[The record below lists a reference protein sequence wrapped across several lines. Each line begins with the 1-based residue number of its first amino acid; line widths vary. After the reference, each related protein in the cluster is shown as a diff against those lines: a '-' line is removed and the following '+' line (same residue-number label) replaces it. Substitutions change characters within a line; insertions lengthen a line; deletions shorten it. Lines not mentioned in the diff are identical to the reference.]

1 MRSSYC
7 PKAITCL
14 KDRLQVPIAFS
25 LELDAS
31 FQADGS
37 VFSVECSA
45 TSIDQV
51 DRVKKIIYGNL
62 KVIDWRGATLIEELA
77 TPTNKYR
84 GFQVIREVNLMLLWL
99 HDFTGYT
106 ISDR

>member
-31 FQADGS
+31 FQTDRS

-51 DRVKKIIYGNL
+51 DRVKEIVHGKL
-62 KVIDWRGATLIEELA
+62 EVIDWRSASLVEELA
-77 TPTNKYR
+77 TPTEKY
-84 GFQVIREVNLMLLWL
+84 GGLQVIREVNLMLLWL
-99 HDFTGYT
+99 HDFT
-106 ISDR
+106 S